1 MQNKSI
7 LCKQFQG
14 MCNKHNWTFI
24 FILYGVSYIIKEVVY
39 GVIPVEEVDSGSDLR
54 LRDKSG
60 SERLLLSSLP
70 LRSR

>member
-7 LCKQFQG
+7 LCKQLRG
-14 MCNKHNWTFI
+14 MWNKHN
-24 FILYGVSYIIKEVVY
+24 SCIIKEVVY